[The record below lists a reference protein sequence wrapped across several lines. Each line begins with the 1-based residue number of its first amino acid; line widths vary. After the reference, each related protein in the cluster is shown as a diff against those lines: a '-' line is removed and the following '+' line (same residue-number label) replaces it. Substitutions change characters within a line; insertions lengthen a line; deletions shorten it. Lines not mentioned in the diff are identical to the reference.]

1 MTGLPAHDLVY
12 AAGWIAAGAIIGAS
26 HFLSLRWNLRLLA
39 GGRSL
44 MPALAVQLGRFAA
57 IAAILAVIA
66 RSFGALPLLA
76 ATLGILLARTIVI
89 RREM

>member
-1 MTGLPAHDLVY
+1 MTSLPAHDLAY
-12 AAGWIAAGAIIGAS
+12 AAGWIVAGTIIGAL
-26 HFLSLRWNLRLLA
+26 HFLSLRWNLRMLA

-44 MPALAVQLGRFAA
+44 MPAIAVQLGRFAA
-57 IAAILAVIA
+57 IAAVLAVVA

-89 RREM
+89 RREL